1 MSTSQSRAVNYRAE
15 IVGSLLRPE
24 YLKRAFERAERGEI
38 SQEELVAAQD
48 RAALEA
54 IRLQEQCGLDVLTDG
69 EVRRR
74 FWFDP
79 LTASLGYNYQASAPV
94 PFTTGGR
101 RPEEAPPKL
110 PAVTERL
117 RIVENLPLREY
128 LFVREHS
135 RTPTKTTIAGMTY
148 ASVLW
153 VPGVSDGSYTD
164 RDEYLADALRLM
176 KKVLSQ
182 VVEAG
187 SNYVQLDSPRY
198 THMVSEAGRANL
210 EKVGLNLDT
219 WLDRM
224 IALDNEL
231 IKAFPQV
238 TFAVHL
244 CRGNHRS
251 MWSVEGGYEA
261 IAERLFTGLACQR
274 ILAEYDSPRAGSF
287 QPLRFVPKDK
297 VVVLGLVTTKEPALE
312 DEDQLKRRIDE
323 ASRYVP
329 LERLALSPQC
339 GFASTLPG
347 NLVTEADQRAKL
359 QLVAR
364 VARAV
369 WG

>member
-1 MSTSQSRAVNYRAE
+1 MKNGKTVSYRAE
-15 IVGSLLRPE
+15 VVGSLLRPE
-24 YLKRAFERAERGEI
+24 YLKRAYELADRGEI
-38 SQEELVAAQD
+38 SGTELVAAQD
-48 RAALEA
+48 RAAREA
-54 IRLQEQCGLDVLTDG
+54 IALQQQCGLDVVTDG

-79 LTASLGYNYQASAPV
+79 LTASLGYDYRASAPV
-94 PFTTGGR
+94 PFTAGGR

-110 PAVTERL
+110 PVVTQRL

-128 LFVREHS
+128 TFVREHS
-135 RTPTKTTIAGMTY
+135 RLPTKTTLPGMTY

-153 VPGVSDGSYTD
+153 VPGQSDGAYPD
-164 RDEYLADALRLM
+164 RDAYLADALRLM
-176 KKVLSQ
+176 KQIVGQ

-187 SNYVQLDSPRY
+187 TNYVQLDSPRY
-198 THMVSEAGRANL
+198 THLVSEEGRANL
-210 EKVGLNLDT
+210 RKVGLDAET

-231 IKAFPQV
+231 VQSFPGV

-251 MWSVEGGYEA
+251 MWSVEGGYDA
-261 IAERLFTGLACQR
+261 IAEQLFNDLACDR
-274 ILAEYDSPRAGSF
+274 IFAEYDSPRAGSF
-287 QPLRFVPKDK
+287 APLRFVPKDK
-297 VVVLGLVTTKEPALE
+297 VVVLGLVTTKEPQLE
-312 DEDQLKRRIDE
+312 DANELKRRIDE

-347 NLVTEADQRAKL
+347 NLVTPEDQRAKL
-359 QLVAR
+359 ELVAR
-364 VARAV
+364 VAREV
-369 WG
+369 WR